1 MKSAARIIAAAFLV
15 TGGAALAEVEATNPT
30 VIAWKQ
36 VMKQNGAAAKTL
48 GDMAAGKAAFDAAA
62 AGAARQ
68 KLIDDAAQ
76 IPVVFK
82 DQAEDPAS
90 EAKPDIWAN
99 WDDFTAKAAALGKAA
114 EALDS
119 SSLDGLKAGMGDIGG
134 ACKACHSS
142 YKM

>member
-1 MKSAARIIAAAFLV
+1 MKSAAKIIAAAFLV

-36 VMKQNGAAAKTL
+36 VMKQNGGAAKTL
-48 GDMAAGKAAFDAAA
+48 GDMAAGKTAFDAAA
-62 AGAARQ
+62 AAAAKQ

-119 SSLDGLKAGMGDIGG
+119 SSLDGLKAGMGDIGA
-134 ACKACHSS
+134 ACKACHSG